1 VSGAGAPPHCSV
13 VVPTRGRPE
22 LLGACLAS
30 IAGSRYP
37 LERLEAVVADDS
49 GSADGTVAEVVAASR
64 GGLEVQLVETAR
76 RGPAAARNAAA
87 KHAGGTVLAFTDDD
101 CLVHSDWLARL
112 VAAAQGGAT
121 AGGRTINGLPD
132 NRWAAMSQQIVDLVY
147 AHSNRDPGDP
157 QFLGTNN
164 LAVGSD
170 VFREAGGFDES
181 YLHAGGEDRAFC
193 RKWRA
198 LGLPLRYEPRALV
211 EHKHALTLQ
220 TFLRQHFDYGRG
232 SYRFHSDAA
241 REGDGR
247 VREALRFQASAP
259 RLLLAEA
266 ARDGGATGVAG
277 TASRFVMWQAA
288 NAAGMAWEAALSAL
302 GDGRERLPGARSS
315 GP

>member
-1 VSGAGAPPHCSV
+1 MTGAGAPPLCSV
-13 VVPTRGRPE
+13 IVPTRGRPE

-30 IAGSRYP
+30 ISRSRYP
-37 LERLEAVVADDS
+37 LERLEVVVADDS
-49 GSADGTVAEVVAASR
+49 GSADGAVAKVVAAAR

-87 KHAGGTVLAFTDDD
+87 SRARGMVLAFTDDD
-101 CLVHSDWLARL
+101 CVVRSDWLARL
-112 VAAAQGGAT
+112 VAAAQGGAA
-121 AGGRTINGLPD
+121 AGGHTLNGLPD
-132 NRWAAMSQQIVDLVY
+132 NRWAATSQQIVDLVY

-157 QFLGTNN
+157 QFLATNN
-164 LAVGSD
+164 LAVSTD
-170 VFREAGGFDES
+170 VFREAGGFDEA

-198 LGLPLRYEPRALV
+198 LGLPLRYEPGALV
-211 EHKHALTLQ
+211 EHRHALTLQ

-247 VREALRFQASAP
+247 VQEALRFQASVP

-266 ARDGGATGVAG
+266 ARDGGAVSVAG
-277 TASRFVMWQAA
+277 TTSRFVLWQAA

-302 GDGRERLPGARSS
+302 GDGRARLPAARSS